1 MEQTTAKGR
10 GLRPF
15 ISLSRHWRWSG
26 LLAIVLFFLGT
37 PLVWVKGQS
46 QYNAE
51 AVFQVSPIYQKNLS
65 GDKELEIQSNA
76 QYREFVSH
84 LSKTVV
90 RWDIVENALQKLKEQ
105 QIQACMPAEPPRRCL
120 ERIQR
125 TVYVLPVGESYMVR
139 VGFTSSEKDLPD
151 KLINAIMTVF
161 IATVRNEQIF
171 GADERFEFLR
181 EQNNKLRTELDDFVS
196 RRSELASSL
205 GLTTF
210 TDTVVNPY
218 DNLLAATREKHSQ
231 AKVEL
236 SQATSALTAFKSLKE
251 VPIASGR
258 SVLDMRLQ
266 DSGLQTLRNEVIKR
280 SEELNRSLAGLE
292 TKHPATQALK
302 VEREEIQERLAMS
315 EKSFDRHA
323 NENIQARLN
332 ASVLQATL
340 VEQELAAR
348 VDVLTGKAG
357 WYAAAFRE
365 AMELTHNIR
374 KREQELSEIRDRS
387 NFIQTEKSALGFVR
401 LVTPA
406 LPASTPQG
414 PGKTMLLLVLIGVC
428 SAVFL
433 IFPTLR
439 DLMDRRVMVV
449 SDAEKAMEMPCAA
462 WIVNKEDA
470 SCDVLARDQIQRF
483 GSTLLRLK
491 KNNANSI
498 FAFTSVNVGGGVTG
512 LTLALAHV
520 LQRQGSNV
528 LLVDSNSLAGA
539 IEDENTAATGLVD
552 YLMGKADLD
561 SVVTKRDI
569 DGSSVSYV
577 PYGRNRS
584 CGIVRLD
591 LLQLALTSWSENY
604 DFVLVDL
611 PPLLPSADAALLAD
625 MIGQV
630 FVVVEAM
637 SVKKIDVI
645 RARQQLMR
653 QKVLSVGL
661 VVNRVPFWFAESGIE
676 DQLIEQIT
684 RSRTDRF
691 MSGSWLGL
699 QAQLWR
705 LQLQKIWLRIS
716 QKLRKS

>member
-26 LLAIVLFFLGT
+26 LIAFVVLLLGI

-51 AVFQVSPIYQKNLS
+51 AIFQVSPIYQKNLS

-76 QYREFVSH
+76 QYRDFVIH
-84 LSKTVV
+84 LSKSVV
-90 RWDIVENALQKLKEQ
+90 RRDIVENALQELARQKVQVCL
-105 QIQACMPAEPPRRCL
+105 PAETPRRCL

-139 VGFTSSEKDLPD
+139 VGYTSHEKDLPD

-161 IATVRNEQIF
+161 VATVRDEQIF
-171 GADERFEFLR
+171 GADDRFEVLR
-181 EQNNKLRTELDDFVS
+181 EQNNKLRIELDEFVN
-196 RRSELASSL
+196 RRAELAALL

-210 TDTVVNPY
+210 TDTVANPY
-218 DNLLAATREKHSQ
+218 DSLLASTREKHSQ
-231 AKVEL
+231 AKIDL

-251 VPIASGR
+251 VPIAAGR

-302 VEREEIQERLAMS
+302 AEREEIQARLALS
-315 EKSFDRHA
+315 EKSFDRNA
-323 NENIQARLN
+323 MENVQARLN

-348 VDVLTGKAG
+348 VDMLTSKAG
-357 WYAAAFRE
+357 WYAATFRE
-365 AMELTHNIR
+365 AMQLTGHIR

-387 NFIQTEKSALGFVR
+387 NFLQTEKSALGFVR

-406 LPASTPQG
+406 LPAGLPQG
-414 PGKTMLLLVLIGVC
+414 PGKTMLLLALMGAC
-428 SAVFL
+428 SALFL
-433 IFPTLR
+433 ILPTVR
-439 DLMDRRVMVV
+439 DLLDRRVMVV
-449 SDAEKAMEMPCAA
+449 SDAEKAMEMPCAG
-462 WIVNKEDA
+462 WIVNNDDA
-470 SCDVLARDQIQRF
+470 SCDVLARDQIQRLA
-483 GSTLLRLK
+483 STLLRLK
-491 KNNANSI
+491 KHDTNSL
-498 FAFTSVNVGGGVTG
+498 FAFTSVKVGGGVSS
-512 LTLALAHV
+512 LVLALARA

-528 LLVDSNSLAGA
+528 LLVDSNSLSDRTEAENSA
-539 IEDENTAATGLVD
+539 IGLVD

-561 SVVTKRDI
+561 SVVTKRRFD
-569 DGSSVSYV
+569 DSSVSYV
-577 PYGRNRS
+577 PYGSDRS
-584 CGIVRLD
+584 SGIVRLD
-591 LLQLALTSWSENY
+591 LLQLALANWSRNY

-611 PPLLPSADAALLAD
+611 PPLLPSADAALLVD
-625 MIGQV
+625 TIGQV

-637 SVKKIDVI
+637 SVNKSDVV

-653 QKVLSVGL
+653 QKVSSVGL
-661 VVNRVPFWFAESGIE
+661 IVNRVPFWFAENGIK
-676 DQLIEQIT
+676 DQLIEQIS

-691 MSGSWLGL
+691 LTGSRLAVK
-699 QAQLWR
+699 AQVWR
-705 LQLQKIWLRIS
+705 LQLQKIWFRLG
-716 QKLRKS
+716 QKFKKS